1 MTAETALGAPAHPAI
16 EVNSRARFEILGAI
30 MLALFLG
37 ALDQTIVG
45 PVLPRISTALN
56 GSSLYVWV
64 VTSYLVT
71 STAAIP
77 VYGKLSDYFGRKPM
91 LLIGITL
98 FLIGSVLSGLSQT
111 MEQLVFFRG
120 VQGLGAGALFPISL
134 AVIGDLFTP
143 AERGKYQGLFGG
155 VFGVA
160 FLVGP
165 FLGGVLTDNISW
177 HWIFFVNV
185 PVGLISLYLISRLLP
200 MVRPK
205 DAHLSLDILGV
216 ATFVGAVVPVLIAL
230 TLAETSSWV
239 DTSVLTWFGIG
250 FAFLVAFL
258 IVEMKAK
265 DPMIPLDLF
274 RNRTFTISVI
284 ATFFAVFGFSILIIF
299 LPLWFQIVQGATT
312 TESGYL
318 LFPFLVGLIFSSI
331 AAGQIVSR
339 TGRYK
344 VLLAIGLLCMAVGVF
359 LFENLRGD
367 TSYPV
372 ISLWML
378 IAGLG
383 VGPTMAIFTLI
394 VQNDVPFERL
404 GTATSD
410 LTLMRQIGTSVGLTM
425 AFTLFRE
432 NLTADSHQDS
442 HSRSRR
448 SSSGRCAASA
458 FRSEPADFR
467 RRFRGEVVRTAAAV
481 PSGTRA
487 DRLLPGLLPGHRQLG
502 VAGSPGGR
510 PILRRRP
517 GAQGEAAPGALPRGP
532 GGSRGSDSA
541 PPGRGNG
548 RSRQV
553 ARFRRPQPR
562 RSQAATRNA
571 GGHSTTYRQGK
582 AAGATRRPFSC
593 QGAPVSEPASV
604 PGRPSPRA
612 ACGPCPERTSAGG
625 QRQWDG
631 RWP

>member
-1 MTAETALGAPAHPAI
+1 MTAENAMSAPAHAAI

-45 PVLPRISTALN
+45 PVLPRISTELN

-91 LLIGITL
+91 LLIGIVL

-111 MEQLVFFRG
+111 MVELVFLRG

-143 AERGKYQGLFGG
+143 AERGKYQGLLGG

-160 FLVGP
+160 FLIGP
-165 FLGGVLTDNISW
+165 FLGGVLTDNLSW

-185 PVGLISLYLISRLLP
+185 PVGLVSLYLIGRLLP
-200 MVRPK
+200 MVHPK
-205 DAHLSLDILGV
+205 DAHLTLDIFGV
-216 ATFVGAVVPVLIAL
+216 ITFVGALVPVLIAL

-239 DTSVLTWFGIG
+239 DPAVLTWFAVGLV
-250 FAFLVAFL
+250 FLVVFIA
-258 IVEMKAK
+258 VEATAK

-274 RNRTFTISVI
+274 LNRTFAVSAV

-299 LPLWFQIVQGATT
+299 LPLWFQIVQGASTT
-312 TESGYL
+312 ASGYL
-318 LFPFLVGLIFSSI
+318 LFPFLFGLIFSSV

-344 VLLAIGLLCMAVGVF
+344 ILLAVGLVLMGLGVG
-359 LFENLRGD
+359 LFWFLRGD
-367 TSYPV
+367 TQLPV
-372 ISLWML
+372 MWIWML

-410 LTLMRQIGTSVGLTM
+410 LTLMRQIGTSVGLTV
-425 AFTLFRE
+425 AFTLFRN
-432 NLTADSHQDS
+432 NLTWDSIRSAIVTAGAPAAQVPVVAPAAFDPNQLTSVGGSVADAFAQLPPQLREPFATGFYQAFSEAIA
-442 HSRSRR
+442 HSVWV
-448 SSSGRCAASA
+448 G
-458 FRSEPADFR
+458 
-467 RRFRGEVVRTAAAV
+467 VLAAAV
-481 PSGTRA
+481 SFVAVLALKEKPLRA
-487 DRLLPGLLPGHRQLG
+487 HFHAEQAAR
-502 VAGSPGGR
+502 AGIR
-510 PILRRRP
+510 
-517 GAQGEAAPGALPRGP
+517 
-532 GGSRGSDSA
+532 SA
-541 PPGRGNG
+541 PTGP
-548 RSRQV
+548 
-553 ARFRRPQPR
+553 
-562 RSQAATRNA
+562 AAT
-571 GGHSTTYRQGK
+571 
-582 AAGATRRPFSC
+582 
-593 QGAPVSEPASV
+593 E
-604 PGRPSPRA
+604 
-612 ACGPCPERTSAGG
+612 SAE
-625 QRQWDG
+625 
-631 RWP
+631 

>member
-1 MTAETALGAPAHPAI
+1 MVADMVEPEVHPAI

-45 PVLPRISTALN
+45 PVLPKISTELN

-77 VYGKLSDYFGRKPM
+77 MYGKLSDYFGRKPM

-98 FLIGSVLSGLSQT
+98 FLIGSILSGLSQT
-111 MEQLVFFRG
+111 MIELVLFRG
-120 VQGLGAGALFPISL
+120 VQGLGAGARFPSSL
-134 AVIGDLFTP
+134 AGIGDLFTP
-143 AERGKYQGLFGG
+143 AERGKYQGLFGA

-185 PVGLISLYLISRLLP
+185 PVGLISLYLIGRLLP
-200 MVRPK
+200 MVRPTGAK
-205 DAHLSLDILGV
+205 LQLDLLGV

-230 TLAETSSWV
+230 TLAETSSWTDPV
-239 DTSVLTWFGIG
+239 VLAWFG
-250 FAFLVAFL
+250 VAFVFL
-258 IVEMKAK
+258 IAFIVTEARAK

-274 RNRTFTISVI
+274 RNRTFAVSVT

-318 LFPFLVGLIFSSI
+318 LAPFLVGLIFSSI

-344 VLLAIGLLCMAVGVF
+344 VLLAAALLMMGLGVF
-359 LFENLRGD
+359 LFEFLRAD
-367 TSYPV
+367 TPYAV
-372 ISLWML
+372 MSLWMF

-394 VQNDVPFERL
+394 VQNDVPFDRL

-410 LTLMRQIGTSVGLTM
+410 LTLLRQIGTSVGLTM

-432 NLTADSHQDS
+432 NLTWNSIRAQVI
-442 HSRSRR
+442 
-448 SSSGRCAASA
+448 SA
-458 FRSEPADFR
+458 GAP
-467 RRFRGEVVRTAAAV
+467 AAAV
-481 PSGTRA
+481 PTSAPAAFDPNQLTSVGGSVSKALAT
-487 DRLLPGLLPGHRQLG
+487 LPTQLQAPFATGFHEAFSLAIANSVWLG
-502 VAGSPGGR
+502 VLAAGMAFLSVLLLKEKPLRAHFHADQAARAGLAHRATGGD
-510 PILRRRP
+510 
-517 GAQGEAAPGALPRGP
+517 QTEAA
-532 GGSRGSDSA
+532 
-541 PPGRGNG
+541 
-548 RSRQV
+548 Q
-553 ARFRRPQPR
+553 
-562 RSQAATRNA
+562 
-571 GGHSTTYRQGK
+571 
-582 AAGATRRPFSC
+582 
-593 QGAPVSEPASV
+593 
-604 PGRPSPRA
+604 
-612 ACGPCPERTSAGG
+612 
-625 QRQWDG
+625 
-631 RWP
+631 